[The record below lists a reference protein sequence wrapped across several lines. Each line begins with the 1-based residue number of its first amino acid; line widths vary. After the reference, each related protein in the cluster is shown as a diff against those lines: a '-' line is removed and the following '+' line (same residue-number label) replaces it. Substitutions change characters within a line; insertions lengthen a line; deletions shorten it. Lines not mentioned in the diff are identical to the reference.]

1 MKEFVT
7 MKNKARFWKITI
19 LAVILVG
26 VAGLAT
32 YRVIAS
38 TPTASLTCPVKDGSD
53 KEACKLR
60 SDDESKKTCPYKGQS
75 DKKADCDKTKKQCD
89 L

>member
-1 MKEFVT
+1 
-7 MKNKARFWKITI
+7 MKNRARFWKITI
-19 LAVILVG
+19 IAVVLVG
-26 VAGLAT
+26 AAGLAT

-38 TPTASLTCPVKDGSD
+38 TPTASSSCSVKDTAD

-60 SDDESKKTCPYKGQS
+60 SDDESKKTCPYKGQ
-75 DKKADCDKTKKQCD
+75 DEKKADCDKTEKTEKKCD